1 VNEPFEVEQ
10 LLGRLRTGDQQA
22 LGNLFALYRPRLQRM
37 VELRLDPRMTARLDA
52 SDVLQEAY
60 LDASQQAAAYLESPR
75 VACYVWLRG
84 LTWQRLIKLQRQ
96 HLGARRRATE
106 LEVSLPAGSSAVLAS
121 QLLDRGPCPGEAVLQ
136 EELRQRVQRALTL
149 LQPTDQEIILL
160 RDFEGLSNHEAAQ
173 TLGIADS
180 AATMR
185 YGRALVR
192 LREVL
197 TAEWPSGESRP

>member
-1 VNEPFEVEQ
+1 MNEPFEVEQ

-121 QLLDRGPCPGEAVLQ
+121 QLLDRGPCPGEAILQ

-149 LQPTDQEIILL
+149 LQPVDQEIILL
-160 RDFEGLSNHEAAQ
+160 RDFEGLSNREAAQ

>member
-1 VNEPFEVEQ
+1 MNEPLEVEQ
-10 LLGRLRTGDQQA
+10 LLGRLRDGDQQA
-22 LGNLFALYRPRLQRM
+22 LGDLFAHYRPRLQRM
-37 VELRLDPRMTARLDA
+37 VELRLDPRMAPRLDA

-60 LDASQQAAAYLESPR
+60 LDASRQATAYLASPG

-84 LTWQRLIKLQRQ
+84 LTWQRLIKLQRR

-106 LEVSLPAGSSAVLAS
+106 LEVSLPPGSSAVLAT

-136 EELRQRVQRALTL
+136 EELRQRVQRALAR
-149 LQPTDQEIILL
+149 LQPADQEIILL
-160 RDFEGLSNHEAAQ
+160 RDFEGLSNREAAQ

-197 TAEWPSGESRP
+197 MAEWPAGESRP